1 MIQNTL
7 YKGVKL
13 ARGLGMYPKRKW
25 ILIYACCLPLAT
37 LDLKRVSPL
46 LTGAVRHFLP
56 IHIRTHSIWGRKEQK
71 KPSFS
76 PGKRKKV
83 FTHSHTIFPFTHRPV
98 QVVCSPQSII
108 FTVVTDGRKAYC
120 NYSYRYWGHLEVVS
134 PHWKTELLELS
145 KYSQKAVVNTQGGCK
160 EATKWHICIVEK
172 KERARESKWEKY
184 HNNPALGLNPCSDCS
199 LPPLPVWCAVLF
211 QKLLPHGGGHQESY
225 EGPHSPQVLWL
236 MSEPGMLMDVHT

>member
-1 MIQNTL
+1 MNIDICLLPSSCNPWPQTGFSTAYGSCKAFPAHSHTYTFNL
-7 YKGVKL
+7 
-13 ARGLGMYPKRKW
+13 REKRAK
-25 ILIYACCLPLAT
+25 
-37 LDLKRVSPL
+37 K
-46 LTGAVRHFLP
+46 
-56 IHIRTHSIWGRKEQK
+56 K

-83 FTHSHTIFPFTHRPV
+83 FTHSHTIFPFTHKPV

-108 FTVVTDGRKAYC
+108 FTVVTNGRKAYC

-172 KERARESKWEKY
+172 KRESERKQMGKI
-184 HNNPALGLNPCSDCS
+184 S
-199 LPPLPVWCAVLF
+199 
-211 QKLLPHGGGHQESY
+211 Q
-225 EGPHSPQVLWL
+225 
-236 MSEPGMLMDVHT
+236 